1 MATNQHIYQRK
12 SLNDSKAN
20 QEHAAQLQTQNQVKK
35 TNSEKLINQIQD
47 KKSPERQEQQ
57 KINDVDKLYSI
68 NYKQKDRKAKS
79 DLNTKIKMKAED
91 YMNEKISDNLFKRQH
106 SSNQQQLNNF
116 CSHKSQILNV
126 IEDVKDF
133 LNQKSLMTL
142 YMQSLNNSQLPSKGL
157 INPKYQIKHSDSN
170 RQNSQQ
176 QNIQQQ
182 KEDNKN
188 KYEFTALL
196 DWEQTPEKYRNKY
209 LQSQQQMDSIK
220 QDNFRSQKKQIQLS
234 SNDSNKQMNQ
244 QIVDR
249 KKSKSLHLS
258 PDNQR
263 KNLVD
268 YSVQSQNKKQ
278 QLLSP
283 ISMASQSPQH
293 LKLSDLNLK
302 IIKKKSS
309 NQSDILHINQ
319 DFQIPVSQQNTIFS
333 NSKKSYSMH
342 GYLQDNIMEDKWQK
356 VYQTGTVKV
365 KEAIQEKGEQ
375 NQLQLIS
382 QLSGHANNKNQN
394 KKGSIIL
401 EGNKNLL
408 KLNFEK
414 FKSIQS
420 QEGNK
425 IEMISPKSARLP
437 IIQNVKSY
445 SLARS
450 ETERDLIHL
459 NRIHTDK
466 SERQKKFKHIG
477 QTTDEEENNNQ
488 NKQKN
493 FILLE
498 SQVNFDDMQNRSYLR
513 KEQLDKLPNMQLN
526 SPQKINGRSLTEEPR
541 ESQKQ
546 NKSQTSLKTQLSMAN
561 QIWIT
566 KNPAGI
572 KLDYQLNY
580 VKKSKMTRFDTN
592 EGLKAHQVRDFM
604 QKKIMVDSLNQK
616 IDLRQIFVIYV
627 KVKSTENEVGHLD
640 VSQLAEDFY
649 RDENNLFESSGNI
662 NKNKG
667 KRVFIVES
675 YFIPIY
681 KTSNNYIELQRD
693 TQIWVQLLKRLV
705 GIDPKTQL
713 YFFTGYGQQMK
724 LINQLPE
731 YCNLVFFHANPPQ
744 VKMVKEQFQ
753 INEILN
759 TEKSKDQE
767 DKNDLLYIDE
777 MITGQTNL
785 ISSVR
790 KMHKLSLLE
799 QEEEIQFVNNLNKL
813 KTKEDISQILNSRS
827 HVLRLLQTIQSD
839 SSHHKQSLKQIP
851 FKKIQFPSQN
861 QNQNIHKPLK
871 RVDSFSKIDKFPKEK
886 NSEGLDNAFLASK
899 KEAEQDKKVDI
910 IFFNKLQNQK
920 DFYRVM
926 NRLYKPISDIN
937 LNELEQKT
945 SLSRQELIHLYS
957 QYKSYV
963 AMAQDSKNPK
973 NFQIN
978 INALSKQSYGASLML
993 LERVEPL
1000 ITLLKKEKQLLKGEF
1015 SDIINNQIFSQKD
1028 YKLTWEEFLQDYLEQ
1043 KQIVEA

>member
-1 MATNQHIYQRK
+1 MATNQHSYQRK

-20 QEHAAQLQTQNQVKK
+20 QEHAAQLPNQNQVKN
-35 TNSEKLINQIQD
+35 TNSEKLISQIQE
-47 KKSPERQEQQ
+47 KKSTERQEQH
-57 KINDVDKLYSI
+57 KTNDVDNLYQI
-68 NYKQKDRKAKS
+68 NYKQKDKKVKS

-91 YMNEKISDNLFKRQH
+91 YMNEKLSDNLFKRQPH
-106 SSNQQQLNNF
+106 TNQQQLNNF
-116 CSHKSQILNV
+116 FNHKSQILNV
-126 IEDVKDF
+126 IDDVKEF

-170 RQNSQQ
+170 RQNTLQ
-176 QNIQQQ
+176 QNAQS

-196 DWEQTPEKYRNKY
+196 DWEQTPEKYRKKY
-209 LQSQQQMDSIK
+209 LHSQQQMDSIK
-220 QDNFRSQKKQIQLS
+220 QDNLRNQKKQIQQS
-234 SNDSNKQMNQ
+234 SIDASKQMNQ
-244 QIVDR
+244 QIIHR

-268 YSVQSQNKKQ
+268 CSVLSQNKKQ

-283 ISMASQSPQH
+283 TSMATSSPQH
-293 LKLSDLNLK
+293 VRFSDLNLK
-302 IIKKKSS
+302 IVKKNSS

-319 DFQIPVSQQNTIFS
+319 DFQVPISQQNTIYS
-333 NSKKSYSMH
+333 NNKNSYLIH
-342 GYLQDNIMEDKWQK
+342 GYLQDNIMENKWQK

-382 QLSGHANNKNQN
+382 QISGNTNNKSQN

-401 EGNKNLL
+401 DANKNLM
-408 KLNFEK
+408 KLNFDK

-420 QEGNK
+420 QEANK
-425 IEMISPKSARLP
+425 IELISPKSARLP
-437 IIQNVKSY
+437 IIPRVKSY

-466 SERQKKFKHIG
+466 SEKQKKFKHIG
-477 QTTDEEENNNQ
+477 QSAEEDETDNQ
-488 NKQKN
+488 KKHKN

-498 SQVNFDDMQNRSYLR
+498 SQVNFDDLQNRNPLK

-526 SPQKINGRSLTEEPR
+526 SSQKAVGRSLTEEPR
-541 ESQKQ
+541 ESQKN
-546 NKSQTSLKTQLSMAN
+546 NKSQTSLKTQFSMAN

-580 VKKSKMTRFDTN
+580 NKKSKMTRFDTN
-592 EGLKAHQVRDFM
+592 EGLKAHQIRDFM

-616 IDLRQIFVIYV
+616 VDLRQIFVIYV

-640 VSQLAEDFY
+640 VSQFAEDFY
-649 RDENNLFESSGNI
+649 GDENNLFESSGNI

-667 KRVFIVES
+667 KKVFIVES

-693 TQIWVQLLKRLV
+693 TQIWVQLLKRLL

-731 YCNLVFFHANPPQ
+731 YCNLVFFHANPPK
-744 VKMVKEQFQ
+744 VKMVKEQYQ
-753 INEILN
+753 INEMLN
-759 TEKSKDQE
+759 SEKSQQEE
-767 DKNDLLYIDE
+767 DKNNLLYIDE

-785 ISSVR
+785 ICSVR
-790 KMHKLSLLE
+790 KIHKLSLLE
-799 QEEEIQFVNNLNKL
+799 QEEECQFVNHLNKL
-813 KTKEDISQILNSRS
+813 RTKEDISQILNSRS
-827 HVLRLLQTIQSD
+827 HILRLLQTISSD
-839 SSHHKQSLKQIP
+839 PSHNKQSLKQIP

-861 QNQNIHKPLK
+861 QNQNVHKPLK
-871 RVDSFSKIDKFPKEK
+871 RVDSFSKIEKFPKEK
-886 NSEGLDNAFLASK
+886 NIEALDNAFLTSK
-899 KEAEQDKKVDI
+899 KDAEQDKKVDI
-910 IFFNKLQNQK
+910 IFYNKLQNQK

-963 AMAQDSKNPK
+963 AMAQDTKNPK

-1015 SDIINNQIFSQKD
+1015 SDIISNQIFSQKD